1 MRVVN
6 VLADEVEVQYLD
18 ALDQPD
24 LTRTQ
29 RLSRAR
35 MLSEPGR
42 FRLDKD
48 AI

>member
-1 MRVVN
+1 VRVVN